1 MRKYN
6 NAKKVLP
13 QSLIEEIQKYIDGT
27 HIYIPSK
34 EKKAWGID
42 SGAREQLDKRNL
54 LIIDGYI
61 NGMELRTL
69 AELYGLSEERIK
81 SIVYGVK

>member
-34 EKKAWGID
+34 EKKAWGIGT
-42 SGAREQLDKRNL
+42 GAREHLDKRNL
-54 LIIDGYI
+54 QMI
-61 NGMELRTL
+61 NDFNNGVEIKIL
-69 AELYGLSEERIK
+69 ANMYGLSEERIK
-81 SIVYGVK
+81 SIIYGN